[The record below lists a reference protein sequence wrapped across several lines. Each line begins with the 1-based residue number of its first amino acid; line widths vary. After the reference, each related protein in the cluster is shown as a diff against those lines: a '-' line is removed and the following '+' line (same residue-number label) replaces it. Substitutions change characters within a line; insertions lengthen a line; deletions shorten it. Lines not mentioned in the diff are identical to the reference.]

1 MAEKAKAEAEKDI
14 NNKKPILPSYINK
27 EYLEK
32 KYNDL
37 KEDQEEKSN
46 DDFNNNKIII
56 ENKKLTI
63 IEVDK
68 TKNVENKIYESDDF
82 TQVIKELTKIEK
94 ISKNF
99 TFDLIKNMKNE
110 IFIIESED
118 IVTYGAFFFFKY
130 NKSNNKI
137 EIISEKGNRQIKF
150 ITEYSDGN
158 FAYNCYIH
166 RPIYTDDA
174 IYVFKINSNKK
185 YKLKSFGE
193 YDNIFNSKFISLTNG
208 FAFNNI
214 LCVNENNQARYLNI
228 VEGFV
233 LKRYIIDSIYGIK
246 QLTSD
251 DKYIYF
257 LREKRDDLVYIYDI
271 ENKKFYYKNF
281 KNWYEMEEPKE
292 IVFDEKK
299 EKEEKEEE
307 EEEKVEV
314 GGENENNLGKKKKK
328 KCIIF

>member
-1 MAEKAKAEAEKDI
+1 M
-14 NNKKPILPSYINK
+14 
-27 EYLEK
+27 EYFHWEW
-32 KYNDL
+32 KYSFL
-37 KEDQEEKSN
+37 WS
-46 DDFNNNKIII
+46 
-56 ENKKLTI
+56 
-63 IEVDK
+63 
-68 TKNVENKIYESDDF
+68 
-82 TQVIKELTKIEK
+82 
-94 ISKNF
+94 
-99 TFDLIKNMKNE
+99 
-110 IFIIESED
+110 IFFI
-118 IVTYGAFFFFKY
+118 KY

-137 EIISEKGNRQIKF
+137 EIISEKENRKIKF

-158 FAYNCYIH
+158 FAYDCYIH

-281 KNWYEMEEPKE
+281 KNWNEMEEAKE
-292 IVFDEKK
+292 IVFDEEE
-299 EKEEKEEE
+299 EKEEKEE

-328 KCIIF
+328 KCIIFW

>member
-32 KYNDL
+32 KFNDL

-82 TQVIKELTKIEK
+82 TKVIKELTKIEK

-118 IVTYGAFFFFKY
+118 IVTYGAFFLL
-130 NKSNNKI
+130 N
-137 EIISEKGNRQIKF
+137 IINLI
-150 ITEYSDGN
+150 I
-158 FAYNCYIH
+158 
-166 RPIYTDDA
+166 
-174 IYVFKINSNKK
+174 
-185 YKLKSFGE
+185 KLKL
-193 YDNIFNSKFISLTNG
+193 YQK
-208 FAFNNI
+208 
-214 LCVNENNQARYLNI
+214 
-228 VEGFV
+228 
-233 LKRYIIDSIYGIK
+233 
-246 QLTSD
+246 
-251 DKYIYF
+251 
-257 LREKRDDLVYIYDI
+257 
-271 ENKKFYYKNF
+271 
-281 KNWYEMEEPKE
+281 KE
-292 IVFDEKK
+292 IEK
-299 EKEEKEEE
+299 
-307 EEEKVEV
+307 
-314 GGENENNLGKKKKK
+314 
-328 KCIIF
+328 

>member
-56 ENKKLTI
+56 KSKKLSI

-99 TFDLIKNMKNE
+99 TFDLIKNMKNG

-118 IVTYGAFFFFKY
+118 IVTYGAFFLL
-130 NKSNNKI
+130 N
-137 EIISEKGNRQIKF
+137 IINLI
-150 ITEYSDGN
+150 I
-158 FAYNCYIH
+158 
-166 RPIYTDDA
+166 
-174 IYVFKINSNKK
+174 
-185 YKLKSFGE
+185 KLKL
-193 YDNIFNSKFISLTNG
+193 YQK
-208 FAFNNI
+208 
-214 LCVNENNQARYLNI
+214 
-228 VEGFV
+228 
-233 LKRYIIDSIYGIK
+233 
-246 QLTSD
+246 
-251 DKYIYF
+251 
-257 LREKRDDLVYIYDI
+257 
-271 ENKKFYYKNF
+271 
-281 KNWYEMEEPKE
+281 KE
-292 IVFDEKK
+292 IEK
-299 EKEEKEEE
+299 
-307 EEEKVEV
+307 
-314 GGENENNLGKKKKK
+314 
-328 KCIIF
+328 